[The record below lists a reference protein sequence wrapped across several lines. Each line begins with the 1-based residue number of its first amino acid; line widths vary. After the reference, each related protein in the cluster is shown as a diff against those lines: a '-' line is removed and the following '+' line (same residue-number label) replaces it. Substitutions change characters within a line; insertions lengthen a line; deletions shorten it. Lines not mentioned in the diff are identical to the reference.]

1 MTDLFLSDGQDILKI
16 AIATVV
22 SYVALLLLIRIMGKR
37 TLAKMNAFDF
47 VVTVT
52 MGSTLSSMLLNKVP
66 VLNGALALGIIIG
79 LQYLLAYLAQRSKR
93 FEVVVNSEPTVLF
106 YNGQFLKSAMKK
118 ERITEDEVLS
128 EIRSFRIENIHEV
141 RAVVM
146 EINGTFSVIKK
157 GLEPGLSSLGSLS
170 TK

>member
-22 SYVALLLLIRIMGKR
+22 SYVALLLLIRLMGKR

-157 GLEPGLSSLGSLS
+157 GLEPGQSSLGSLR
-170 TK
+170 TE